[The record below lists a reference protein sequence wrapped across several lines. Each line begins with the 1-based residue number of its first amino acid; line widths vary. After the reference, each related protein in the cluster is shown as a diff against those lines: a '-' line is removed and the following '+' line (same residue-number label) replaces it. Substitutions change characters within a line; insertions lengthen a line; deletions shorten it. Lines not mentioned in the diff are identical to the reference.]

1 MISFVSLSLSFFLSL
16 THTECMVQE
25 KESEEGKLLGAREEE
40 EEEEEARRSCMSILP
55 LFDEQSS

>member
-1 MISFVSLSLSFFLSL
+1 
-16 THTECMVQE
+16 MVQE